1 MPEITNGLPGPAKR
15 PSARNPMTK
24 EQLNRLAERDRPELV
39 ALASEYGIQPGR
51 GITKAVMVRR
61 ILEATGQQPVVKEA
75 TAKKAG
81 DRRLR
86 VVSGRSAV
94 RRLPRRVVRY
104 PGRRS
109 GNSSTRRW
117 RLSRWPN
124 LCCNPRPVTSTPT
137 PPPAGC

>member
-51 GITKAVMVRR
+51 GITKAVMVRQ

-86 VVSGRSAV
+86 VVSGRSASSSPPSSGQVPRETV
-94 RRLPRRVVRY
+94 REFIDAAVAALEVAK
-104 PGRRS
+104 S
-109 GNSSTRRW
+109 
-117 RLSRWPN
+117 L
-124 LCCNPRPVTSTPT
+124 L
-137 PPPAGC
+137 